1 MATGDVI
8 YLSYFKSTCISN
20 VYAND
25 GISIQLFVRVDYM
38 KLIHKLLTIIG
49 SIGVI
54 TLTLT
59 MFGLTFNNTNIFII
73 GVIGQSISI
82 LLMLL
87 WFELSARNYDK

>member
-1 MATGDVI
+1 
-8 YLSYFKSTCISN
+8 
-20 VYAND
+20 
-25 GISIQLFVRVDYM
+25 M